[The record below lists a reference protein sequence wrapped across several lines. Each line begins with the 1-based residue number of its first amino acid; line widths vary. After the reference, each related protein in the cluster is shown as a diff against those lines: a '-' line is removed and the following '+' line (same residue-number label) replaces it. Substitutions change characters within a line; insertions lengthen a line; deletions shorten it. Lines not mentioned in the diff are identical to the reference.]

1 MPRFRFVAADS
12 FGHVSDGTIDAAT
25 QADARNKLASNGL
38 AVRELEE
45 VATGGSSPPVAPR
58 RAAAASTEPVEPLPM
73 RRVPKSEP
81 AGAPVR
87 GSSLPLALSII
98 ALVISLAAA
107 GYVLY
112 RGDPYSG
119 RLSRYDFSTPENAF
133 RSNLRMQATADLPA
147 MIELQRR
154 SDGKQFRARLDTAR
168 VVDSVDCRGKS
179 ILFVEYM
186 IDAILTREIH
196 CFERD
201 PDERRFWKTSNISDV
216 EIRSVDPAL
225 ADRVA
230 RWPGIRTGDFAPLNG
245 GRPDPDK

>member
-25 QADARNKLASNGL
+25 QSDARNKLASNGL

-45 VATGGSSPPVAPR
+45 VAADVSSPPVTPR
-58 RAAAASTEPVEPLPM
+58 RVAATPTEPVERLPM
-73 RRVPKSEP
+73 RRVPRSEP
-81 AGAPVR
+81 AAAPAR
-87 GSSLPLALSII
+87 GSSLPVALSIL
-98 ALVISLAAA
+98 ALVISLAVA

-112 RGDPYSG
+112 RGDPYSS
-119 RLSRYDFSTPENAF
+119 RLSRYDFTTPESAF
-133 RSNLRMQATADLPA
+133 RSNLRIQATADLPA

-154 SDGKQFRARLDTAR
+154 SDGKQLRARLDAAR

-179 ILFVEYM
+179 ILFVEYL

-201 PDERRFWKTSNISDV
+201 PDDRRFWKTSHITPD
-216 EIRSVDPAL
+216 EIRHFDPTL
-225 ADRVA
+225 AERVA
-230 RWPGIRTGDFAPLNG
+230 RWPGIRTGDFAPMNG
-245 GRPDPDK
+245 GAGAFDK